1 MNIKRG
7 YEDIKDCHFV
17 ACLHSV
23 NDRRLDDNFSIGLP
37 IAFFRVDLTESA
49 SNVPMCFMKP
59 VEFTDHERH
68 NMCLHRGVIQHA
80 DWIKGPSHKPYIN
93 SIIACDDILPSRYV
107 IGWTNEGRNKECYFI
122 PLDVDCVKCSTN
134 FDFGDD
140 VLSHYKKRFSRK
152 EFELAEDHDNA
163 SEDDSNS
170 LGSTPDNDD
179 DEEEQITQDADEEGE
194 EGKKIG
200 HDLLEKYIPK
210 SVLKFMSQK
219 AILLL

>member
-68 NMCLHRGVIQHA
+68 NMCLHRGVIQ
-80 DWIKGPSHKPYIN
+80 N
-93 SIIACDDILPSRYV
+93 SAAILR
-107 IGWTNEGRNKECYFI
+107 EGRCAVCLLPAEMSPDETPWYSLNRTMVAKGI
-122 PLDVDCVKCSTN
+122 HKLK
-134 FDFGDD
+134 
-140 VLSHYKKRFSRK
+140 SRA
-152 EFELAEDHDNA
+152 L
-163 SEDDSNS
+163 
-170 LGSTPDNDD
+170 
-179 DEEEQITQDADEEGE
+179 
-194 EGKKIG
+194 IG
-200 HDLLEKYIPK
+200 HYLH
-210 SVLKFMSQK
+210 V
-219 AILLL
+219 